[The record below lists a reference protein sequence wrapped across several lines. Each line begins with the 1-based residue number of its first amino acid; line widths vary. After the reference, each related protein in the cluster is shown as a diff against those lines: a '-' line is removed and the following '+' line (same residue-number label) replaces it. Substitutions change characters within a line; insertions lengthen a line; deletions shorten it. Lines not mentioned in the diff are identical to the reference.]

1 MALAGFVGLP
11 LLVGAAGAALAAGSP
26 QAWFLSLARP
36 PATPP
41 AWAFGSI
48 WMPLSALMG
57 VAAWLVWHRAGDAA
71 RPLRLWGWL
80 VLVSAA
86 WAPAF
91 FGLHALALALTTFPP
106 LLLLIAATAIVFARR
121 VRLAGLLM
129 LPYFGWMCYAT
140 YLAAGFWWMNP
151 HA

>member
-26 QAWFLSLARP
+26 QAWLMSLARP

-41 AWAFGSI
+41 GWVFESAWMLFSG
-48 WMPLSALMG
+48 LLG
-57 VAAWLVWHRAGDAA
+57 VAAWLVWRRGGDA
-71 RPLRLWGWL
+71 RPLRLWGWQ
-80 VLVSAA
+80 VLVSAL

-91 FGLHALALALTTFPP
+91 FGLHAPGLALATLPP
-106 LLLLIAATAIVFARR
+106 LLALIAATAIVFGRR

-129 LPYFGWMCYAT
+129 LPYFGWMCYAA